1 MKNTLF
7 LFAAALLTAITISN
21 CHVVRYEFPTTYG
34 WDWKEKKRFKHA
46 PSDTLRDY
54 TYYTKWPWIPIDY
67 MVEGGGISVY
77 RKDTLYHN
85 PCVGAYVP
93 RTPSDLD
100 SAKGDIE
107 SVLVFKKNLIDCST
121 GFGWKMAAVE

>member
-1 MKNTLF
+1 MGL
-7 LFAAALLTAITISN
+7 
-21 CHVVRYEFPTTYG
+21 EG
-34 WDWKEKKRFKHA
+34 KKRFKHA

-67 MVEGGGISVY
+67 MAEDGGISVY

-93 RTPSDLD
+93 GHLLTWTLQK
-100 SAKGDIE
+100 AI
-107 SVLVFKKNLIDCST
+107 
-121 GFGWKMAAVE
+121 